1 MPLTALVSTAR
12 RLLEG
17 GHRPPA
23 DAYLV
28 CTAGEEMGGIGAAYA
43 SRTLPGE
50 LTLALDVG
58 PAEAEYQVPADSG
71 PVVAYADDAVV
82 YDKPVA
88 DHLLA
93 LGRELGL
100 DPRAAVWESYDSDAS
115 QSTSSGQ
122 AARAALLSLPTL
134 STHGYEVQHRETVER
149 CARLVAEFLCRPVP
163 R

>member
-1 MPLTALVSTAR
+1 M
-12 RLLEG
+12 
-17 GHRPPA
+17 
-23 DAYLV
+23 
-28 CTAGEEMGGIGAAYA
+28 
-43 SRTLPGE
+43 
-50 LTLALDVG
+50 
-58 PAEAEYQVPADSG
+58 PADSG